1 MGKRRRARE
10 LAIQVLF
17 HLDFNV
23 DDPNKVFDLICEN
36 FNSMKSIRPFSRHLV
51 LGVCENMK
59 ELDRLISQAS
69 KNWKLDRMPRLDKC
83 ILRLATF
90 EILFVEDVPPK
101 VSIDEAVEIGK
112 KFGSND
118 SGGFING
125 VLDNIYNT
133 LVKEGSLKVISK
145 SGGTLG
151 NEIQSS

>member
-36 FNSMKSIRPFSRHLV
+36 FNSQRSIRPFSRQLV
-51 LGVCENMK
+51 LGVCEKMK
-59 ELDRLISQAS
+59 ELDGLIRKAS
-69 KNWKLDRMPRLDKC
+69 KNWKLERMPRLDKC

-90 EILFVEDVPPK
+90 EILFIEDVPPK

-118 SGGFING
+118 SGSFING

-133 LVKEGSLKVISK
+133 LVKKGATPEL
-145 SGGTLG
+145 
-151 NEIQSS
+151 

>member
-1 MGKRRRARE
+1 MGKRRKARE

-36 FNSMKSIRPFSRHLV
+36 FNSQRSIRPFSRQLV
-51 LGVCENMK
+51 LGVCEKMK
-59 ELDRLISQAS
+59 ELDGLIRKAS
-69 KNWKLDRMPRLDKC
+69 KNWKLERMPRLDKS

-90 EILFVEDVPPK
+90 EILFIEDVPPK

-112 KFGSND
+112 KFGSSD
-118 SGGFING
+118 SGSFING

-133 LVKEGSLKVISK
+133 LIKKG
-145 SGGTLG
+145 
-151 NEIQSS
+151 

>member
-1 MGKRRRARE
+1 MGKRRKARE

-36 FNSMKSIRPFSRHLV
+36 FNSQRSIRPFSRQLV
-51 LGVCENMK
+51 LGVCEKMK
-59 ELDRLISQAS
+59 ELDGLIRKAS
-69 KNWKLDRMPRLDKC
+69 KNWKLERMPRLDKC

-90 EILFVEDVPPK
+90 EILFIEDVPPK

-112 KFGSND
+112 KFGSSD
-118 SGGFING
+118 SGSFING

-133 LVKEGSLKVISK
+133 LIKKG
-145 SGGTLG
+145 
-151 NEIQSS
+151 

>member
-1 MGKRRRARE
+1 MGKRRKARE

-36 FNSMKSIRPFSRHLV
+36 FNSQRSVRPFSRQLV
-51 LGVCENMK
+51 LGVCEKMK
-59 ELDRLISQAS
+59 ELDGLIRKAS
-69 KNWKLDRMPRLDKC
+69 KNWKLERMPRLDKC

-90 EILFVEDVPPK
+90 EILFIEDVPPK

-112 KFGSND
+112 KFGGND
-118 SGGFING
+118 SGSFING

-133 LVKEGSLKVISK
+133 LVKKG
-145 SGGTLG
+145 
-151 NEIQSS
+151 